1 MTKLHDTELPT
12 CYTLLTRAIP
22 SDLFGFQANPIP
34 SGRETQHANLRVGH
48 LCLLRYLTTFQE
60 AGQHTV
66 AGFLEGG
73 LALFDRYWGQGTL
86 IIVWKEVLST
96 VNGL

>member
-48 LCLLRYLTTFQE
+48 LCLLRYLT
-60 AGQHTV
+60 
-66 AGFLEGG
+66 GFLEGG